1 VASVPLALTGSAY
14 KHYILRLMNC
24 FTSVTSGM
32 VVVKSLYVTFLI
44 HKEQFAL
51 VSKSMH

>member
-1 VASVPLALTGSAY
+1 
-14 KHYILRLMNC
+14 
-24 FTSVTSGM
+24 M

-51 VSKSMH
+51 VSKSMHLRITIKLGFGGT